1 MSDSG
6 DEGPE
11 KGEETRGGEAKCDAP
26 VRDADAGDGDKTRAE
41 PDEQKKPPVKV
52 GKPINLTKSSTANR
66 EKQPK
71 IPNSKKTPPQRKQTS
86 PATLALAALRE
97 KSIQHPLQL
106 CQLTLYVQPHT
117 AGAIIGLRGRTILT
131 VQREAMRNTMG
142 HEGVIKISVMN
153 ESAGRDIDGQPIVQE
168 EGELNTGESPWTHL
182 PTQIDDL
189 AEEEDWTPVVIRGD
203 PLGCFAAARQLL
215 PLVEGEYDPD
225 IVFDVPINKAKHNQI
240 VGKRGI
246 TIAALS
252 ATYETR
258 LMVPPNELMSNVG
271 PANYWEARKVA
282 QEQKQNEAGSTLL
295 FGGGNGG
302 SHVVTSVKEALDY
315 GGLEPNIVQLEG
327 EIDNVEKCLV
337 KILGIISG
345 EDTITP
351 QGEMIAVD
359 DPVDDKPGE
368 ELAFESATK
377 SVPVFK
383 SREPP
388 SAMKAPSLVKAEKE
402 VLPKESQPETKK
414 EAPKKKD
421 KEPTAEAI
429 IIKEWSATSKL
440 LNLGKIRKVQRK
452 TNTIIRR
459 KKIHLETDKADGE
472 DNDNE
477 EQIGTE
483 EDSVIEDDDDAVNF
497 DEEAD
502 PKEDD
507 VAKTATKYIITGKTQ
522 NVRSAAAQ
530 FEKILDLEPGAAV
543 VTDTTDI
550 RPSKGRRGPKRHP
563 PRSAKQGGDGEE
575 KKPRGG
581 RGRGSGK
588 GKGRG
593 SGRGKSG
600 GKGRG
605 RGGEKPNATKS
616 S

>member
-1 MSDSG
+1 M
-6 DEGPE
+6 
-11 KGEETRGGEAKCDAP
+11 
-26 VRDADAGDGDKTRAE
+26 
-41 PDEQKKPPVKV
+41 
-52 GKPINLTKSSTANR
+52 
-66 EKQPK
+66 
-71 IPNSKKTPPQRKQTS
+71 
-86 PATLALAALRE
+86 
-97 KSIQHPLQL
+97 
-106 CQLTLYVQPHT
+106 
-117 AGAIIGLRGRTILT
+117 
-131 VQREAMRNTMG
+131 
-142 HEGVIKISVMN
+142 
-153 ESAGRDIDGQPIVQE
+153 
-168 EGELNTGESPWTHL
+168 
-182 PTQIDDL
+182 
-189 AEEEDWTPVVIRGD
+189 
-203 PLGCFAAARQLL
+203 
-215 PLVEGEYDPD
+215 
-225 IVFDVPINKAKHNQI
+225 FDVPINKAKHNQI

-295 FGGGNGG
+295 FGGGNGN
-302 SHVVTSVKEALDY
+302 SNAVTSVKEALDY

-337 KILGIISG
+337 KILVRAKPSKFKPSVFLNQDYARMLKGIVSG
-345 EDTITP
+345 EDAITP
-351 QGEMIAVD
+351 QGEMIPAD

-368 ELAFESATK
+368 ELAFESAK
-377 SVPVFK
+377 SVPILK
-383 SREPP
+383 SREPS
-388 SAMKAPSLVKAEKE
+388 SATKAPSPVKAEKGA
-402 VLPKESQPETKK
+402 LPKESQPETMK
-414 EAPKKKD
+414 EAPKKND
-421 KEPTAEAI
+421 KEPTAEAV
-429 IIKEWSATSKL
+429 IIKEWSASSKL

-459 KKIHLETDKADGE
+459 KKVHLEFDKAGGE
-472 DNDNE
+472 DNENGE
-477 EQIGTE
+477 HNVVE
-483 EDSVIEDDDDAVNF
+483 EDSVIEDDDDAVNS

-502 PKEDD
+502 PKDDD

-522 NVRSAAAQ
+522 NVRAAAAQ

-550 RPSKGRRGPKRHP
+550 RPSKGRRGPKRHH
-563 PRSAKQGGDGEE
+563 PRSTKLSGDGEE

-605 RGGEKPNATKS
+605 RGGEKPNAAKS